1 SRCMKT
7 STSSPACLVTI
18 KQSANCVSTSCCRA
32 PGWRRFAI
40 APPENSP
47 VG

>member
-1 SRCMKT
+1 MKT
-7 STSSPACLVTI
+7 STSSPACSGHDKAERELRI
-18 KQSANCVSTSCCRA
+18 NELLGA